1 MIVVNMVLR
10 MVMCGSVFCCCLQNM
25 PVILDDENADDE
37 EEDEF
42 MPSSTTFIKP
52 DMNRD
57 VTWDDV
63 S

>member
-1 MIVVNMVLR
+1 
-10 MVMCGSVFCCCLQNM
+10 M
-25 PVILDDENADDE
+25 PVIMDDENADDE

-42 MPSSTTFIKP
+42 MPVSSTTFIKP

-63 S
+63 SSVCRITLNIVPALQA